1 MLLKRNLKTTPRSSF
16 GILRPPIVHPK
27 KIEGPSISPPP
38 TPPPPPPSNLNY
50 DWSLI
55 TGFIFLLFTSKWAC
69 NWGTCQWGGG
79 GGGGEEAY
87 IREGGVL
94 FWLQLNG
101 PVTGDTYKWGL
112 GGLIRGGL
120 LYLQL
125 EILTIPLTDS
135 VNCESL
141 SGPNIHHASGF
152 PRLYRKHWSTKQ

>member
-1 MLLKRNLKTTPRSSF
+1 M
-16 GILRPPIVHPK
+16 
-27 KIEGPSISPPP
+27 
-38 TPPPPPPSNLNY
+38 
-50 DWSLI
+50 
-55 TGFIFLLFTSKWAC
+55 
-69 NWGTCQWGGG
+69 GGR
-79 GGGGEEAY
+79 GGEEAY

-94 FWLQLNG
+94 FCLQLNG

-152 PRLYRKHWSTKQ
+152 PRLYRKH

>member
-1 MLLKRNLKTTPRSSF
+1 M
-16 GILRPPIVHPK
+16 
-27 KIEGPSISPPP
+27 
-38 TPPPPPPSNLNY
+38 
-50 DWSLI
+50 
-55 TGFIFLLFTSKWAC
+55 
-69 NWGTCQWGGG
+69 GGR
-79 GGGGEEAY
+79 GGEEAY

-125 EILTIPLTDS
+125 EILKIPLTDS

-152 PRLYRKHWSTKQ
+152 PRLYRKH

>member
-1 MLLKRNLKTTPRSSF
+1 M
-16 GILRPPIVHPK
+16 GG
-27 KIEGPSISPPP
+27 E
-38 TPPPPPPSNLNY
+38 
-50 DWSLI
+50 
-55 TGFIFLLFTSKWAC
+55 
-69 NWGTCQWGGG
+69 GGG
-79 GGGGEEAY
+79 GGLISGRGD
-87 IREGGVL
+87 VL

-152 PRLYRKHWSTKQ
+152 PRLYRKH